1 MERPLVRAMKGEQRF
16 FPRAR
21 GRQLHRLG
29 EHCHSVPSC
38 LASPSSGAPVNS
50 LTPKHSWRI
59 EASWVV
65 PSQVFVFNPFNP
77 PAPGNQNLLSPW
89 TYLFWAFPI
98 HRIIDDVAFHDWFL
112 SLNVFAGHP
121 HCSSCQYLFGPFH
134 GRVIF
139 HCRGLPR
146 LISTFIHWGCRS
158 ILAVPTLGFSE

>member
-29 EHCHSVPSC
+29 EHCHSVPSR

-50 LTPKHSWRI
+50 HTKTLVADRGLLGC
-59 EASWVV
+59 
-65 PSQVFVFNPFNP
+65 PFP
-77 PAPGNQNLLSPW
+77 GVCFQSFQSPAPGNQNLLSLW

-112 SLNVFAGHP
+112 PLNVFAGHP
-121 HCSSCQYLFGPFH
+121 HCSSCCLFPQYNLNHHSF
-134 GRVIF
+134 
-139 HCRGLPR
+139 
-146 LISTFIHWGCRS
+146 
-158 ILAVPTLGFSE
+158 